1 MTEHPKHFLDF
12 DDLSKDVLIDILKH
26 AHELKAQKFEP
37 PQIFKGLSLG
47 LFFDKRST
55 RTRISFD
62 TAMKQLGGHCIT
74 LNKEDIHLGATE
86 SVKDTA
92 NVLSRYIDASAV
104 RISSDEMLRELARH
118 SKIPVINAMTDKSH
132 PCQTMADVMTMQ
144 EKLGTSEGKKV
155 VWFGD
160 FTNVA
165 VSLAQ
170 AAGIFDYEMVVAGP
184 EQGMV
189 RKADFK
195 NVSFTDDPDAAIKG
209 ADVVVTDTWESM
221 GEEGKS
227 LDPFMPY
234 QVNAALM
241 AKANE
246 GAIFMHCMPMH
257 RGDEVTNEVADS
269 SQSVVYDEAE
279 NRLHA
284 QKAILAYCFEGTDVK
299 IT

>member
-1 MTEHPKHFLDF
+1 MIKHFLDF
-12 DDLSKDVLIDILKH
+12 DDLSQETLQNILIK
-26 AHELKAQKFEP
+26 AHEMKKTKFAP
-37 PQIFKGLSLG
+37 AQIFTGLSLG

-86 SVKDTA
+86 SIKDTA
-92 NVLSRYIDASAV
+92 NVLSRYIDAAAV
-104 RISSDEMLRELARH
+104 RISSDEMLRELANH

-144 EKLGTSEGKKV
+144 EKFGTADGLKV
-155 VWFGD
+155 AWFGD

-170 AAGIFDYEMVVAGP
+170 AASIFGYEMVVAGP
-184 EQGMV
+184 EQGMA
-189 RKADFK
+189 RRAAYE
-195 NVSFTDDPDAAIKG
+195 NVSFTDDPDKAASK
-209 ADVVVTDTWESM
+209 ADVIVTDTWESM

-227 LDPFMPY
+227 LTPFLPY
-234 QVNAALM
+234 QVNAGLM
-241 AKANE
+241 AKAKST
-246 GAIFMHCMPMH
+246 AIFMHCMPMH
-257 RGDEVTNEVADS
+257 RGDEVTDEVADS
-269 SQSVVYDEAE
+269 AQSAVYDEAE

-284 QKAILAYCFEGTDVK
+284 QKAVLAYCLADTDVK
-299 IT
+299 VQ